1 MTCLSEPH
9 GGALI
14 TPLLSPE
21 HASALRAQAFAL
33 PAWTLSSTALAQ
45 FELLI
50 SGALTP
56 LTGYMDRQQYDSVE
70 ATSRLVSG
78 QFWPVP
84 FALQVTENFAQTLKL
99 GSSFTLREEDG
110 AILAV
115 VTIDDLWSQRSGV
128 VNIGGA
134 IKALA
139 VPKHYDFVRLR
150 RSPTEVRAMLA
161 ERGWRKVIAVIVTE
175 PVSER
180 YWQRIQQLLQQQQ
193 AKALVL
199 HALGDAALDEPKHY
213 ANINAE
219 TAAIEAT
226 LDGDALVAVI
236 PLPREINGLPQKILQ
251 AVIAKNFGC
260 SHFLADR
267 PEPAMLS
274 AAREIAIELV
284 SDGQLYGEPAPRD
297 TKLTRRRGVTLF
309 FTGLSGA
316 GKSTIAKTL
325 LAKLMERGQRSVTL
339 LDGDLVRRLLS
350 SELGYSR
357 EHRDLNIL
365 RIGYVA
371 SEITK
376 HGGIAICAPIAPY
389 ASARTKVREM
399 VLAHGGFIEIYVN
412 TPLEECER
420 RDRKGLYAKARAG
433 LLKDFTGID
442 DPYEA
447 PLSPE
452 IVIDT
457 LKISADEAVNRL
469 IDRLLIEQYL

>member
-1 MTCLSEPH
+1 MTCLSDPH
-9 GGALI
+9 GGVI
-14 TPLLSPE
+14 FTPLLSPE
-21 HASALRAQAFAL
+21 HASELRAQVFAL

-56 LTGYMDRQQYDSVE
+56 LTGYMNRQQYAAVE
-70 ATSRLVSG
+70 ATNRLTSD
-78 QFWPVP
+78 QFWPLP
-84 FALQVTENFAQTLKL
+84 FALQVTENFAQALTP
-99 GSSFTLREEDG
+99 GSSFTLCEEDG

-115 VTIDDLWSQRSGV
+115 VTVDDLWPQRPGV
-128 VNIGGA
+128 VNVGGA
-134 IKALA
+134 IKGIAA
-139 VPKHYDFVRLR
+139 PKHYDFARLR
-150 RSPTEVRAMLA
+150 RSPIEVRAILA
-161 ERGWRKVIAVIVTE
+161 DRGWRKVIAVIVTE
-175 PVSER
+175 PVSAR
-180 YWQRIQQLLQQQQ
+180 YWQRIQQLLKQQQ

-213 ANINAE
+213 ADINAE
-219 TAAIEAT
+219 TAAIEAM

-236 PLPREINGLPQKILQ
+236 PLSREINGLRQKILQ

-260 SHFLADR
+260 SYLLVDR
-267 PEPAMLS
+267 PELALQS

-284 SDGQLYGEPAPRD
+284 SDEQLHDDPVPRD
-297 TKLTRRRGVTLF
+297 IKLTRRRGVTLF

-325 LAKLMERGQRSVTL
+325 LAKLMEHGQRSVTL

-389 ASARTKVREM
+389 ADARTKVREM
-399 VLAHGGFIEIYVN
+399 VMAHGGFIEIYVN
-412 TPLEECER
+412 TPLDECER

-433 LLKDFTGID
+433 LLKDFTGVD
-442 DPYEA
+442 DPYEV

-457 LKISADEAVNRL
+457 LKISAEEAANRL
-469 IDRLLIEQYL
+469 IDHLLTERYL